1 MTGDELRTAYETMV
15 FIRAFEERLNE
26 MFLQGIVAGTT
37 HLCIGQ
43 EACSV
48 GMCHALREPD
58 CLFSNHRG
66 HGHLLARGAEPH
78 RLMAEIFGQPH
89 GFSGGRGGS
98 QHIAVKAINFLGTH
112 GITAGTMPLATGAA
126 LHKKRTGEPG
136 VAVVFFGEGASGE
149 GVFHESLNM
158 AAIWKLPA
166 IYVCENN
173 LYAMSTSHEK
183 YSPVPDVA
191 DRARAYGMHAEVVDG
206 NDVEAVA
213 EAAARA
219 RERAT
224 GADGEPVFLE
234 LKTFRQSG
242 HSRGDACVY
251 RTREEEA
258 AWAARDP
265 IARARAALTERHGWS
280 DADDAAMQARVA
292 AAVDDSAARAQ
303 QPEAAG

>member
-1 MTGDELRTAYETMV
+1 MTGDQLRHAYEQMTY
-15 FIRAFEERLNE
+15 IRAFEERLNE
-26 MFLQGIVAGTT
+26 MFLKGIVAGTT

-43 EACSV
+43 EACAV
-48 GMCHALREPD
+48 GVCSALDEPD

-98 QHIAVKAINFLGTH
+98 QHIAVKEVNFLGTH

-126 LHKKRTGEPG
+126 LHKKRRGEPG

-149 GVFHESLNM
+149 GAFHESLNM
-158 AAIWKLPA
+158 AAIWKLPVLY
-166 IYVCENN
+166 ICENN
-173 LYAMSTSHEK
+173 LYAMSTSHAK

-191 DRARAYGMHAEVVDG
+191 DRAKAYGMYSEVVDG

-213 EAAARA
+213 DAAARA

-224 GADGEPVFLE
+224 RPDGEPVFLE

-242 HSRGDACVY
+242 HSRGDQCIY

-258 AWAARDP
+258 YWAERDP
-265 IARARAALTERHGWS
+265 IARALATLTDRHGWTE
-280 DADDAAMQARVA
+280 ADDAALQARVVE
-292 AAVDDSAARAQ
+292 AVADSTRRAQ
-303 QPEAAG
+303 DPEAS